1 VAEMIR
7 VVAGIIEEAGSGRL
21 LICQRAYGKAFGG
34 KWEFPGGKMRGGET
48 PWAALR
54 RELREELGIE
64 ASVGA
69 VVYCV
74 RHRYASMSEAVEVT
88 FFRAAISF
96 GVPRNLCF
104 ESICWVRRTDM
115 AHHDFLE
122 ADRHLV
128 ERLVRGVF

>member
-1 VAEMIR
+1 MIR
-7 VVAGIIEEAGSGRL
+7 VVAGIIEEQRAGRL

-48 PWAALR
+48 PFDALR

-64 ASVGA
+64 VRVGA
-69 VVYCV
+69 EVYRV
-74 RHRYASMSEAVEVT
+74 RHLYACMSEGVEVT

-104 ESICWVRRTDM
+104 EQVCWVRRHDI
-115 AHHDFLE
+115 ARHDFLE
-122 ADRHLV
+122 ADRHLAG
-128 ERLVRGVF
+128 RLVREVF